1 MLQRPRPKLILASAS
16 VARQMLLAAAGLTF
30 AVRPAEIDE
39 AQVKRTAR
47 TDGASAAEA
56 ALLLATLKARCIAE
70 SEPEALVIGADQIL
84 VCEGAW
90 FDKPPCI
97 AAAREQLCALR
108 GRIHVLATAV
118 VCQQGRQ
125 RVWHHVAEPRL
136 TMRDF
141 SDDFLDDYLAAE
153 RDEVTRTVGAYRLE
167 ARGVH
172 LFTCVEGQHTAI
184 LGLPLMPVL
193 EFLRAWGIVG
203 T

>member
-1 MLQRPRPKLILASAS
+1 MLQRPAPKLILASAS
-16 VARQMLLAAAGLTF
+16 ASRQMLLAAAGLTF

-39 AQVKRTAR
+39 AEVKRTAR

-56 ALLLATLKARCIAE
+56 ALLLATLKAGCIAE
-70 SEPEALVIGADQIL
+70 FEPEALVIGADQIL

-90 FDKPPCI
+90 FDKPPSI

-108 GRIHVLATAV
+108 GRSHVLATAV

-184 LGLPLMPVL
+184 LGLPLMPLL
-193 EFLRAWGIVG
+193 EFLRASGIVG
-203 T
+203 N